1 VKHLK
6 SLFFVLAA
14 AAVTILFIGYVQPAE
29 AMTRVQA
36 LFRKPVPEIWAT
48 VMDFEHWASWNPE
61 VKSVARSGN
70 RNLHPTWA
78 LQTSSGLRTMEIT
91 EVELNKQIQTL
102 IEKGSTQTRW
112 TWGFRE
118 VPAGTELTIT
128 QKKIEKNLFLRGLQ
142 VFQGE
147 AERIELVLVGLGNRH
162 ELRVEPKS
170 GDAVKSR

>member
-1 VKHLK
+1 MKHLK
-6 SLFFVLAA
+6 SLFFVVAA
-14 AAVTILFIGYVQPAE
+14 AAVAILFIGYVQPAE
-29 AMTRVQA
+29 GTTRAQA
-36 LFRKPVPEIWAT
+36 LLRKPVPEIWAT

-61 VKSVARSGN
+61 VKSVSRSGN

-78 LQTSSGLRTMEIT
+78 LQTSSGLRTLEIT
-91 EVELNKQIQTL
+91 EIEVNKQIQTL

-112 TWGFRE
+112 TWSFRE

-128 QKKIEKNLFLRGLQ
+128 QTKTEKNLFLRGLQ
-142 VFQGE
+142 VFRDD

-170 GDAVKSR
+170 GAALKSR